1 MKVLLTSTS
10 FQDTPGKHHKL
21 LESLSANVD
30 RLRGPLDENTLLTV
44 IENYDGVIC
53 GDDYFTSSVLHE
65 GKKNNLKVISKYGI
79 GLDKI
84 NLDVAEK
91 LGIIVTNCPGVNHI
105 AVAEHA
111 FSLVLSFYKNIYEEI
126 CFTKNGEWKRLIGHE
141 IANKSIGILG
151 MGRIGKEIIYRSNA
165 FGLKCFAYDVKIDK
179 KFSDNNSVQIC
190 NSVEDLVSKVDILSL
205 NMNLNATNHE
215 IINKNIIKY
224 HMKRGQLIVNCARG
238 QLVSESAI
246 LFGLENNIIDG
257 YMTDV
262 MAKEP
267 ISTNHPFISHP
278 KITITP
284 HIASRT
290 FQSVQRQGIMAVENL
305 KEHLFE

>member
-1 MKVLLTSTS
+1 M
-10 FQDTPGKHHKL
+10 
-21 LESLSANVD
+21 LS
-30 RLRGPLDENTLLTV
+30 P
-44 IENYDGVIC
+44 
-53 GDDYFTSSVLHE
+53 SSKFLQ
-65 GKKNNLKVISKYGI
+65 
-79 GLDKI
+79 
-84 NLDVAEK
+84 
-91 LGIIVTNCPGVNHI
+91 
-105 AVAEHA
+105 
-111 FSLVLSFYKNIYEEI
+111 NIYEEI

-267 ISTNHPFISHP
+267 IGTNHPFISHP

-284 HIASRT
+284 YCFKNIPECSAPRNY
-290 FQSVQRQGIMAVENL
+290 GCWKNL